1 MVRKKRVLYSRKV
14 KGWEQEGGHER
25 LAEITREINYTRQ
38 RLRKAY
44 FKQKLEE
51 TLGDSRAT

>member
-1 MVRKKRVLYSRKV
+1 MVRKKRALYSRKV
-14 KGWEQEGGHER
+14 KGWEQEGGRER
-25 LAEITREINYTRQ
+25 LAEVTREVNDTRQ

-51 TLGDSRAT
+51 MLGDSRAT

>member
-1 MVRKKRVLYSRKV
+1 MVRKKRALYSQKV
-14 KGWEQEGGHER
+14 KGWEQEGGRER
-25 LAEITREINYTRQ
+25 LDEVTREVIETRQ